1 MASESMASGY
11 GAREHMRRMTRWQ
24 IFAMYLALLLGCS
37 RDPFENLDS
46 PRVFFGKN
54 KIGTSPDFGIVK
66 FGNIEDHVITVH
78 GFSDDLAS
86 CQEIVKALNE
96 NACKEITDRS
106 ACLDPYSCQPLN
118 H

>member
-1 MASESMASGY
+1 MSG
-11 GAREHMRRMTRWQ
+11 MNRWQ
-24 IFAMYLALLLGCS
+24 ILAVYLALLLGCS
-37 RDPFENLDS
+37 RDLEDVDS
-46 PRVFFGKN
+46 ARVFFGKN
-54 KIGTSPDFGIVK
+54 KIGVSPDFGIVK

-86 CQEIVKALNE
+86 CQEIVKELNK
-96 NACKEITDRS
+96 NACKEITDGS

>member
-1 MASESMASGY
+1 MS
-11 GAREHMRRMTRWQ
+11 RMPRWQ
-24 IFAMYLALLLGCS
+24 IFGIYLALLLGILGCP
-37 RDPFENLDS
+37 RDPVDNS
-46 PRVFFGKN
+46 PRGFFGKN

-86 CQEIVKALNE
+86 CHEIVKALNE
-96 NACKEITDRS
+96 NACKEITDGS